1 VERLLSGSKKVDSRT
16 PTIFRRA
23 RKRMRRAIEENEKLQ
38 AGRMATVNAL
48 LAKIH
53 ELVPA
58 NGISQSE
65 EHRTPRLPDFQDVL
79 WSKKSCVGLK
89 SKVTVMVSGFQAHSW
104 IEAADDGTALL
115 LLIYIGVRLSGR
127 NDSALT
133 ITNSRRRSF
142 LRCGRC

>member
-1 VERLLSGSKKVDSRT
+1 
-16 PTIFRRA
+16 
-23 RKRMRRAIEENEKLQ
+23 MRRAIEENEKLQ

-65 EHRTPRLPDFQDVL
+65 EHRTPRLPDFRLPGCLMV
-79 WSKKSCVGLK
+79 KKV
-89 SKVTVMVSGFQAHSW
+89 VHRRGFRVQARSW
-104 IEAADDGTALL
+104 IEAADDRTALL
-115 LLIYIGVRLSGR
+115 PLIYIGVRLPGR